1 MASNRQQ
8 HEETWVTVG
17 LVRGLGAG
25 CLQLVRGCHYA
36 PTVRD
41 HEGCNDSD
49 LGVHEKSQPPRVE
62 GRSSRL
68 EPWRVRD
75 ESEWMWLVVKF
86 IFWAM
91 EGLTCES
98 ERNCEPVVLEIPNP
112 PMLNC

>member
-1 MASNRQQ
+1 VASNRQQ

-41 HEGCNDSD
+41 ANDSD
-49 LGVHEKSQPPRVE
+49 LGVRRVNPLE

-75 ESEWMWLVVKF
+75 ECEWMWLVVKF

-112 PMLNC
+112 PHVELLM